1 MFHIHKT
8 LVTFKKRMECM
19 RKYVGFII
27 LLSGCA
33 SKQEPFQLE
42 DYGNFCPSE
51 VRISEESSKEYIV
64 YKSEEKDFYILPGDY
79 ILSRSELLR
88 MPQNNTITNNEK
100 SVKISSPS
108 DFSNYLNDQ
117 IEDIKKIGINF
128 KDGVSKAKT
137 NYPDKKL
144 AKELVVEKYISTKNP
159 GIIFCGLTLKSDF
172 SPMRDKYTKYIIKQH
187 EEKKPNNDIYS
198 GERGSNYFN
207 ITPYYK

>member
-1 MFHIHKT
+1 
-8 LVTFKKRMECM
+8 M
-19 RKYVGFII
+19 RKYVAFII

-42 DYGNFCPSE
+42 DYGKLCPSE
-51 VRISEESSKEYIV
+51 VRISEESSKEHIV

-88 MPQNNTITNNEK
+88 MPQNNTTTNNEK

-108 DFSNYLNDQ
+108 DFGNYLNDQ

-128 KDGVSKAKT
+128 KDGTSKNKT

-144 AKELVVEKYISTKNP
+144 AKELIIEKYISTKNP
-159 GIIFCGLTLKSDF
+159 RVVFCGLTLKSDF
-172 SPMRDKYTKYIIKQH
+172 TPIRNKNTKYIIRQYEGKNA
-187 EEKKPNNDIYS
+187 NNEIYS
-198 GERGSNYFN
+198 GERGNNYFT